1 MARDQIEAAYFT
13 LLRAREEVTSLQ
25 RYGEL
30 LAEESRRLE
39 RTRREGQALAAQADR
54 RLWRALSDS
63 QTALDEATD
72 LRLRVIA
79 EERALLDE
87 RVRAAEDYVRTCEDA
102 HEQLRRDA

>member
-1 MARDQIEAAYFT
+1 MPRDQVEAAYFT
-13 LLRAREEVTSLQ
+13 LLRARDEVTSLQ
-25 RYGEL
+25 RYAEL

-79 EERALLDE
+79 EERGRLPE
-87 RVRAAEDYVRTCEDA
+87 RLAAAEAFVADCETT
-102 HEQLRRDA
+102 HTRLRHGA